1 MLNIGPNC
9 YSSHYLQATLLSY
22 NDQTWPIRWRLRR
35 CWLIRLMNRNM
46 ISRGL
51 TFRLV
56 VSHRP
61 SFEVLDWCI
70 GRYEFIKKT
79 CHLSTYFLSLI
90 SYSVL
95 FLPAS
100 FTLQATKIDKFACRI
115 VCSQKPQVLRPR
127 HIICCFLSLARG
139 MAASPSRDCP
149 HKRQTK

>member
-1 MLNIGPNC
+1 
-9 YSSHYLQATLLSY
+9 
-22 NDQTWPIRWRLRR
+22 
-35 CWLIRLMNRNM
+35 M

-56 VSHRP
+56 VSHHP

-70 GRYEFIKKT
+70 GRYARRAGKTDEQKGEFSQVGHPERFDMNLQFIKKT

-100 FTLQATKIDKFACRI
+100 FTLQATKIDKFGCRI
-115 VCSQKPQVLRPR
+115 VCSQKPQVPRPR
-127 HIICCFLSLARG
+127 HFICCLLSLARG

-149 HKRQTK
+149 HKR